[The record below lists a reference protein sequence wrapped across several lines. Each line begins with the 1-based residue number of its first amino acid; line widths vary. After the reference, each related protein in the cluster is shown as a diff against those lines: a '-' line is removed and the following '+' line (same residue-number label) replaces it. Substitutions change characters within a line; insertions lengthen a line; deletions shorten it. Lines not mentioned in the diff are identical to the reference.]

1 MSRAALHYA
10 LMTFAV
16 LSLTGCSGGEKP
28 PTAETQQKRLQDS
41 EESMK
46 KGMESMKGMK
56 GMPGGQQR

>member
-1 MSRAALHYA
+1 MGRAVLQFA

-16 LSLTGCSGGEKP
+16 LSLTGCGGEKP
-28 PTAETQQKRLQDS
+28 QTAETQQKRLDGA

-56 GMPGGQQR
+56 GMPGGTQR

>member
-1 MSRAALHYA
+1 MGRVASQFA

-16 LSLTGCSGGEKP
+16 LSLAGCSAEKP
-28 PTAETQQKRLQDS
+28 QTAETQQKRLQDS

-56 GMPGGQQR
+56 SMPGSPQR